1 MKETSE
7 ERAPAKLNG
16 GGSTTL
22 DVSRV
27 FHGSAPEVASTTTN
41 VTSRVRND
49 ALT

>member
-7 ERAPAKLNG
+7 ERALAKLNG

-27 FHGSAPEVASTTTN
+27 FHGSAPEVASTTTIQRD
-41 VTSRVRND
+41 VDVSEMM
-49 ALT
+49 L